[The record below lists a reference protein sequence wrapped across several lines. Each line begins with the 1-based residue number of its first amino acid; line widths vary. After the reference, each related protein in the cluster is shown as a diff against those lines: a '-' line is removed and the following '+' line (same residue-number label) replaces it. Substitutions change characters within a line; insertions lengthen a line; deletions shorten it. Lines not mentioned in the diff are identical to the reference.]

1 MVASGSRPSESTS
14 GGGCTSFRFRQLLH
28 WPRVGLGWP
37 LWVEAP
43 SFDIAEHVGVFPVAP
58 PGTDTQLLLAC
69 EELRRRPLKRS
80 RPLWE
85 MWFLPGL
92 SEGRV
97 GLFMRLHHA
106 IADGVAG
113 VAVLGAFVDT
123 TAEPREATA
132 PAWAPA
138 SMPSRRT
145 LLADNV
151 RRRLHGTGH
160 ALSALAAPINTVQ
173 RVQQGWPAL
182 REIFAEGRAPQTSFN
197 RRIGSDRR
205 LALIRNNLDLAKE
218 IAHAHGATINDVLLT
233 AAAGGYR
240 TLLESRGGTGQRPR
254 LAGLRSD
261 IASPGAAW
269 SSTRQRRRG
278 DGCASSDRRSR

>member
-1 MVASGSRPSESTS
+1 V
-14 GGGCTSFRFRQLLH
+14 
-28 WPRVGLGWP
+28 VD
-37 LWVEAP
+37 AP

-58 PGTDTQLLLAC
+58 PGTDTPLLLAC

-85 MWFLPGL
+85 MWLLPGL
-92 SEGRV
+92 PQGRV

-123 TAEPREATA
+123 VAEPREATA
-132 PAWAPA
+132 PAWNPA

-160 ALSALAAPINTVQ
+160 ALSALAEPINTVR

-182 REIFAEGRAPQTSFN
+182 REIFAEGRAPRTSFN
-197 RRIGSDRR
+197 VGSARIGGWRSS
-205 LALIRNNLDLAKE
+205 
-218 IAHAHGATINDVLLT
+218 
-233 AAAGGYR
+233 AAI
-240 TLLESRGGTGQRPR
+240 S
-254 LAGLRSD
+254 
-261 IASPGAAW
+261 ISP
-269 SSTRQRRRG
+269 
-278 DGCASSDRRSR
+278 RRSHTLTVPRSTTCC